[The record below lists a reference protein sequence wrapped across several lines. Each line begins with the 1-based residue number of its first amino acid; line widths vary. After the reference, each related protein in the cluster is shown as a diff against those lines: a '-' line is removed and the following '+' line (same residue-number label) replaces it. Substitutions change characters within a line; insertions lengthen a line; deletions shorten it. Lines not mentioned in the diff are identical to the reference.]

1 MENNHL
7 SELTIEDIIKASGG
21 TLDETNKRSMDL
33 MIRLFKAQGRKIE
46 EIYQIPGLPDEM
58 REYYRSR
65 WYQL

>member
-1 MENNHL
+1 
-7 SELTIEDIIKASGG
+7 
-21 TLDETNKRSMDL
+21 MDL
-33 MIRLFKAQGRKIE
+33 MIRLFKAQGRKME